1 MSEIAITGG
10 SAGLRGYRA
19 APRRGSGPGVL
30 VVAGAVG
37 LDDAT
42 RNYCKRLADD
52 DYLVVGAAPADLR
65 DAYAALE
72 ALRADAH
79 PADKLAVVALDAG
92 AAIGVQLGQAGCI
105 DALVML
111 GGGSVIPSPDAIRAV
126 AIPVVVHAAGVLT
139 AEAQARLTAISGRPN
154 VRAFHYADVGKGF
167 APVGHAAFDRLAAS
181 LAHSRTLVVLRRVLG
196 PDYDLAALFREHLR
210 QEFVCQDADATMD
223 TMVEQPY
230 VNHIPTMT
238 GGYGHAMLKR
248 FYKYHFIPGIPRSRQ
263 NVILSEVVGADTVV
277 LELLNCF
284 THDQVI
290 DHILPGV
297 PPTGKYVELPV
308 VAIAKFKGDRL
319 YYEHIYWDQASLL
332 AQIGLLDPQGL
343 PVAGREQAAKVRDPS
358 LPANTLMASWASS
371 DGKPL

>member
-1 MSEIAITGG
+1 MSEFPIAGG
-10 SAGLRGYRA
+10 SPGLRGFRA
-19 APRRGSGPGVL
+19 VPRRGNGPGVL
-30 VVAGAVG
+30 LIAGTAG
-37 LDDAT
+37 LDESA
-42 RNYCKRLADD
+42 RRHCARLAED
-52 DYLVVGAAPADLR
+52 DYLVIGVAPETLR
-65 DAYAALE
+65 DAHAALE
-72 ALRADAH
+72 TLRAAAH
-79 PADKLAVVALDAG
+79 PGERLAVIALDTG
-92 AAIGVQLGQAGCI
+92 ANIGVQLANAGCI
-105 DALVML
+105 DALVLL
-111 GGGSVIPSPDAIRAV
+111 GGAAVIPSSDAIRAV
-126 AIPVVVHAAGVLT
+126 AIPIVIHAAGPLPV
-139 AEAQARLTAISGRPN
+139 EAQERVAAIADRSN
-154 VRAFHYADVGKGF
+154 VRAFHYADVGEGF
-167 APVGHAAFDRLAAS
+167 ASVGHTEFDRLAAS
-181 LAHSRTLVVLRRVLG
+181 LAHSRSLVVLRRVLG

-230 VNHIPTMT
+230 VNHIPIMT

-248 FYKYHFIPGIPRSRQ
+248 FYKHHFIPGIPRSRQ
-263 NVILSEVVGADTVV
+263 NVMLSEVVGADTVV

-332 AQIGLLDPQGL
+332 AQIGMLDPHGL

-358 LPANTLMASWASS
+358 LPANTLMASWATSA
-371 DGKPL
+371 DKPL